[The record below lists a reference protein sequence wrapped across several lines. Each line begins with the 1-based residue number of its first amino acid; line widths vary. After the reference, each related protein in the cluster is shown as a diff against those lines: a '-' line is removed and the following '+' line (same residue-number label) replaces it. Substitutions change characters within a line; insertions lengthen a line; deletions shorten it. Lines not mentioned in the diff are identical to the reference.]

1 MGKQGNELGF
11 DLGVEEVVEIV
22 APAVEKSL
30 DTELIDDLR
39 VKGGDKTNRARLFG
53 VHVLRI
59 DHLLLRFRGSNDDA
73 MR

>member
-1 MGKQGNELGF
+1 M
-11 DLGVEEVVEIV
+11 VEIV

-30 DTELIDDLR
+30 DAELIDDLR
-39 VKGGDKTNRARLFG
+39 VKGGDKTNGARLFG

>member
-1 MGKQGNELGF
+1 MGF